1 VKIVDWL
8 LNATLVI
15 LMVSVLS
22 TGSLAIYLTLKP
34 QRGESATAAPSP
46 TQELT
51 EVSALTPEE
60 TVKADV
66 EPRIAFVAGRDSDAA
81 IHTVHTDGS
90 NVRHVSAPDLGFCLF
105 PAWSPDGQHVAY
117 VGAEERPFDD
127 DNAPRDIW
135 ISTADGT
142 DHVRV
147 TAGISTTAFVPP
159 TWSPDGTRVAFVTW
173 DETAEGGDP
182 PGIVRIAR
190 ADSGEIERSLS
201 VPWTTIHQITWSP
214 VENKFLLVTGD
225 PDESRTSVYVLPI
238 DGSEAIGIYRGAL
251 MADWA
256 PDGQSIVVGDYT
268 SQEVLVIDA
277 GSGNEWQ
284 EPRPIAE
291 LVMQPIEITWSPNGT
306 HVAVAI
312 TGHHRQ
318 GYATNLDVVN
328 LQTGDITVVAEGQ
341 GWVGWPSWSPD
352 GGRLVFTWGEL
363 SRRPG
368 LPFADLWIYDVA
380 SGQSES
386 LTSVDGFEGMGTW
399 SP

>member
-1 VKIVDWL
+1 VKIGDWL

-22 TGSLAIYLTLKP
+22 TGSLAIYLTLNP
-34 QRGESATAAPSP
+34 QRGESVTAAPSP

-51 EVSALTPEE
+51 EVSALTPEK
-60 TVKADV
+60 TVEADA

-81 IHTVHTDGS
+81 IHTVHADGS
-90 NVRHVSAPDLGFCLF
+90 NVQRVSAPDLGFCLF
-105 PAWSPDGQHVAY
+105 PAWSPDGRRVAY
-117 VGAEERPFDD
+117 VGTEERPFDND
-127 DNAPRDIW
+127 DVPCDIW
-135 ISTADGT
+135 ISTADGA

-147 TAGISTTAFVPP
+147 TAGISTTAFVQP

-201 VPWTTIHQITWSP
+201 VPWTTIHQVTWSP
-214 VENKFLLVTGD
+214 VEDKFLLVTGD
-225 PDESRTSVYVLPI
+225 PSESRTSVYVLSI
-238 DGSEAIGIYRGAL
+238 DGSEAIGVYRGAL

-277 GSGNEWQ
+277 GSGDEWQ
-284 EPRPIAE
+284 EPRSIAE

-341 GWVGWPSWSPD
+341 GWVGWPGWSPD
-352 GGRLVFTWGEL
+352 GGRFVFTWGEL

>member
-1 VKIVDWL
+1 MKIGDWL
-8 LNATLVI
+8 LNATLVV

-22 TGSLAIYLTLKP
+22 TGSLAIYLTLNP

-60 TVKADV
+60 TVEADA

-81 IHTVHTDGS
+81 IHTVHADGS
-90 NVRHVSAPDLGFCLF
+90 NVQRVSAPDLGFCLF
-105 PAWSPDGQHVAY
+105 PAWSPDGRRVAY
-117 VGAEERPFDD
+117 VGTEERPFDND
-127 DNAPRDIW
+127 DVPCDIW
-135 ISTADGT
+135 ISTADGA

-147 TAGISTTAFVPP
+147 TAGISTTAFVQP

-173 DETAEGGDP
+173 DETVEGGNP

-190 ADSGEIERSLS
+190 ADNGEIERSLS
-201 VPWTTIHQITWSP
+201 VPWTTIHQVTWSP
-214 VENKFLLVTGD
+214 VEDKFLLVTGD
-225 PDESRTSVYVLPI
+225 PSEGRTSVYVLPI
-238 DGSEAIGIYRGAL
+238 DGSEAIGVYRGAL

-277 GSGNEWQ
+277 GSDDEWQ

-291 LVMQPIEITWSPNGT
+291 LVMQPVEITWSPNGT

-318 GYATNLDVVN
+318 GYATNLDIVN

-352 GGRLVFTWGEL
+352 GGHVVFTWGEL

>member
-22 TGSLAIYLTLKP
+22 TGSLAIYLTLNP
-34 QRGESATAAPSP
+34 QRGESATAATSP

-51 EVSALTPEE
+51 EVNALIPEE
-60 TVKADV
+60 TAKADAA
-66 EPRIAFVAGRDSDAA
+66 PRIAFVAGRDSDAA
-81 IHTVHTDGS
+81 IHTIHTDGS
-90 NVRHVSAPDLGFCLF
+90 NVQRVSAPDLGVCLF
-105 PAWSPDGQHVAY
+105 PAWSPDGQRVAY
-117 VGAEERPFDD
+117 VGAEERPVDD
-127 DNAPRDIW
+127 DDVPRDIW

-142 DHVRV
+142 DHVRI
-147 TAGISTTAFVPP
+147 TTGISTTAFVPP
-159 TWSPDGTRVAFVTW
+159 TWSPDSTRVAFVTW
-173 DETAEGGDP
+173 DETAEGGDSR
-182 PGIVRIAR
+182 GIVRIAR

-214 VENKFLLVTGD
+214 VEDKFLLVTGD
-225 PDESRTSVYVLPI
+225 PSESRTSVYVLPI
-238 DGSEAIGIYRGAL
+238 DGSEAIGVYRGAL

-277 GSGNEWQ
+277 GSGDEWQ
-284 EPRPIAE
+284 EPRSITE

-306 HVAVAI
+306 HVAVAT

-318 GYATNLDVVN
+318 GYATNLHVVN
-328 LQTGDITVVAEGQ
+328 LQRGEITVVAEGQ

-352 GGRLVFTWGEL
+352 GGRFVFTWGEL
-363 SRRPG
+363 GQRSG

-386 LTSVDGFEGMGTW
+386 LTSVDGFEGMATW